1 MYTAILLSSLFLDL
15 LFFNNDHIIYGIFF
29 LFLFDFFIALTG
41 TSSRIL
47 NINGEN
53 EHCHLFPDLR
63 GKACAVSPL
72 SLMFAVVFS

>member
-1 MYTAILLSSLFLDL
+1 MITSSMVC
-15 LFFNNDHIIYGIFF
+15 FF
-29 LFLFDFFIALTG
+29 LFLFDLFIALTG

-63 GKACAVSPL
+63 EKACAVSPL
-72 SLMFAVVFS
+72 SVMLAVDFS